1 MKFSEIDFDFVSKYL
16 VGITDEDEFEVEVYM
31 EAAKSFVRT
40 YTGLTEEE
48 LDENQ
53 YFVMPTLML
62 ISHFYENKTIETD
75 RKINVVFKNILNLGK
90 VHSL

>member
-1 MKFSEIDFDFVSKYL
+1 MKFSEIDFELVSKYL
-16 VGITDEDEFEVEVYM
+16 VGITEEDELEVELYI

-40 YTGLTEEE
+40 YTALTEEE
-48 LDENQ
+48 LDDNQ

-62 ISHFYENKTIETD
+62 ISHFYENKTVELQG
-75 RKINVVFKNILNLGK
+75 KNTRIYDSLLNLGK

>member
-40 YTGLTEEE
+40 
-48 LDENQ
+48 
-53 YFVMPTLML
+53 
-62 ISHFYENKTIETD
+62 
-75 RKINVVFKNILNLGK
+75 
-90 VHSL
+90 

>member
-62 ISHFYENKTIETD
+62 ISHFYENKTVELQG
-75 RKINVVFKNILNLGK
+75 KNTRIYDSILNLGK

>member
-1 MKFSEIDFDFVSKYL
+1 MKFSEIDFELVSKYL
-16 VGITDEDEFEVEVYM
+16 VGITEEDELEVELYI

-40 YTGLTEEE
+40 YTALTEEE
-48 LDENQ
+48 LDDSQ

-62 ISHFYENKTIETD
+62 ISHFYENKTVELQG
-75 RKINVVFKNILNLGK
+75 KNTRIYDSLLNLGK

>member
-1 MKFSEIDFDFVSKYL
+1 MKFSEIDFDYVSKYL
-16 VGITDEDEFEVEVYM
+16 VGITDEDECEGEVYM

-62 ISHFYENKTIETD
+62 ISHFYENKTVELQG
-75 RKINVVFKNILNLGK
+75 KNTRIYDSILNLGK

>member
-62 ISHFYENKTIETD
+62 ISHFYENKTVELQGKKTRIYD
-75 RKINVVFKNILNLGK
+75 SILNLGK
-90 VHSL
+90 VHPL

>member
-16 VGITDEDEFEVEVYM
+16 VGITDEDEFEIEVYI

-62 ISHFYENKTIETD
+62 ISHFYENKTVELQG
-75 RKINVVFKNILNLGK
+75 KNTRIYDSILSLGK

>member
-16 VGITDEDEFEVEVYM
+16 VGITDEDEVYM

-62 ISHFYENKTIETD
+62 ISHFYENKTVELQG
-75 RKINVVFKNILNLGK
+75 KNTRIYDSILNLGK

>member
-16 VGITDEDEFEVEVYM
+16 VGITEEDELEVELYI

-40 YTGLTEEE
+40 YTALTEEE
-48 LDENQ
+48 LDDNQ

-62 ISHFYENKTIETD
+62 ISHFYENKTVELQG
-75 RKINVVFKNILNLGK
+75 KNTRIYDSLLNLGK

>member
-16 VGITDEDEFEVEVYM
+16 VGITDEDEFEIEVYI

-62 ISHFYENKTIETD
+62 ISHFYENKTVELQG
-75 RKINVVFKNILNLGK
+75 KNTRIYDSILNLGK

>member
-62 ISHFYENKTIETD
+62 ISHFYENKTVELQG
-75 RKINVVFKNILNLGK
+75 KNTRIYDTILNLGK

>member
-16 VGITDEDEFEVEVYM
+16 VGINDEDEFEVEVYM
-31 EAAKSFVRT
+31 EDAKSFVRT

-62 ISHFYENKTIETD
+62 ISHFYENKTVELQG
-75 RKINVVFKNILNLGK
+75 KNTRIYDSILNLGK